1 MKKLIKLFKRHQRQ
15 PENSVIISRI
25 QLSCI
30 GNVLIASKLEI
41 K

>member
-1 MKKLIKLFKRHQRQ
+1 MKKLIKLFKHTKRQ

-25 QLSCI
+25 HFSAI
-30 GNVLIASKLEI
+30 GNVLTTHKLEG